1 MDSESKKDSN
11 IIITPASEVPSTI
24 DSRIPQLVEE
34 FLREQDIGLIS
45 KKKYRNS
52 LRYFFNWV
60 SGAHVDLKFATKADI
75 INYKNF
81 LKDERK
87 SVQTVSSYLVALRQF
102 FGWLESKRYAPNI
115 TAGIKGDTP
124 QNKFIK
130 QHLTEEESHNL
141 LEYFKNK
148 SLRNYA
154 LVNLLL
160 RTGIRT
166 IEASRAK
173 VGDIQLFKGR
183 WQMFIHGKGRADK
196 KDYVWLE
203 EKAWLPIKE
212 YMDTRHGIRDKDP
225 LFATETSNAQW
236 QKENT
241 SDTIGGIS
249 TKTISTMIREGL
261 DAIGLTSKAQ
271 YTAHSLRHTF
281 AVLLIK
287 HGARLED
294 VQAALRHKN
303 IATTQIYLQSIAED
317 ERFEKRIEALINNA
331 F

>member
-1 MDSESKKDSN
+1 MSTEIIRIDDHQDSLPAATQSK
-11 IIITPASEVPSTI
+11 IMA
-24 DSRIPQLVEE
+24 LVEE
-34 FLREQDIGLIS
+34 FLGEQDIRAIS

-52 LRYFFNWV
+52 LKYYFRWV
-60 SGAHVDLKFATKADI
+60 ESTKVNLQTATKADI
-75 INYKNF
+75 INYKNH

-87 SVQTVSSYLVALRQF
+87 SVQTVGSYLVALRQF
-102 FGWLESKRYAPNI
+102 YSWLESKRYAPNI
-115 TAGIKGDTP
+115 VAGIKGDTP
-124 QNKFIK
+124 ENKFVK
-130 QHLTEEESHNL
+130 QHLTEDESHRL
-141 LEYFKNK
+141 LEYFKAR
-148 SLRNYA
+148 SIRDYA

-166 IEASRAK
+166 IEASRARM
-173 VGDIQLFKGR
+173 GDIQSFKGR
-183 WQMFIHGKGRADK
+183 WQMFIHGKGRNDK
-196 KDYVWLE
+196 KEYVWLE
-203 EKAWLPIKE
+203 EKAWIPIRDYFAE
-212 YMDTRHGIRDKDP
+212 RPHAIDKDP
-225 LFATETSNAQW
+225 VFATESSNAKW
-236 QKENT
+236 TKENT
-241 SDTIGGIS
+241 VGNVGGIS
-249 TKTISTMIREGL
+249 TKTISTMIRDGL